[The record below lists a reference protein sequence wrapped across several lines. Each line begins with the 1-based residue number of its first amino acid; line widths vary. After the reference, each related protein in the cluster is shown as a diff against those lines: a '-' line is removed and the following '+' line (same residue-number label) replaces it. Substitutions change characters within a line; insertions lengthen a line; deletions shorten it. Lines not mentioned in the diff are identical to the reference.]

1 MLKTKVKAGAVT
13 NLTDARYF
21 AAREVEWLGFDCSA
35 GSDTY
40 LSPPQIMAIQE
51 WVDGVKFVGEFNIE
65 SLEVIQS
72 AVNELH
78 LDAVQLGMAASLQTI
93 RDLSFSVP
101 VIREIVPDYY
111 HSDEDLKEQFTQS
124 PEGVAYFILNL
135 EKNGFTW
142 DDLRENSP
150 FSLATI
156 QEICTQ
162 YPVLLALNYQPQ
174 QIGPILDTLP
184 LKGLH
189 LSGGTE
195 EKVGFKSFDD
205 LDALLDLLEID

>member
-1 MLKTKVKAGAVT
+1 
-13 NLTDARYF
+13 
-21 AAREVEWLGFDCSA
+21 
-35 GSDTY
+35 
-40 LSPPQIMAIQE
+40 
-51 WVDGVKFVGEFNIE
+51 
-65 SLEVIQS
+65 
-72 AVNELH
+72 
-78 LDAVQLGMAASLQTI
+78 
-93 RDLSFSVP
+93 

-111 HSDEDLKEQFTQS
+111 HSDEDLKEQFIQS
-124 PEGVAYFILNL
+124 PDGIAYFILNL

-174 QIGPILDTLP
+174 QIGSILDTLP